1 MWQTKVLNFLS
12 FSTLTLWKKVL
23 PPMFL
28 INLKI
33 EPADDSKFLNDYPPG
48 APYAFHHCIHIN
60 FT

>member
-1 MWQTKVLNFLS
+1 
-12 FSTLTLWKKVL
+12 
-23 PPMFL
+23 MFL

-33 EPADDSKFLNDYPPG
+33 EPADDSKFLNDDSKFLNDYPPG